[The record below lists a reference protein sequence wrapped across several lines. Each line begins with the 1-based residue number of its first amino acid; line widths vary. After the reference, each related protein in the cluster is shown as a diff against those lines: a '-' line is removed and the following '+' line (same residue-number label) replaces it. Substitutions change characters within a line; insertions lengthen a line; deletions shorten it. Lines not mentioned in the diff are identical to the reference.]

1 MSFENGKTTLYA
13 CMQCLEDITKYIDD
27 FTCGNESVGLNVVEE
42 NNPIARTG
50 LSFLKPQETKAFRIS
65 RSKLNGDLA
74 SVQVDLVVET
84 VKSQMI
90 VKECALISNQK
101 STPATERGGLRDM
114 ICARL
119 APTLRVFSVLNVL
132 VPRAKLRIITPP
144 SGIGDLPRF
153 CMQMGN
159 IDLITVDSSDQILTM
174 NQGDEAPIKQWDFRG
189 DEDQDIP
196 QAKLLP
202 FLTYVLGN
210 TLIET

>member
-27 FTCGNESVGLNVVEE
+27 FTCGNNRVALDVVKEKS
-42 NNPIARTG
+42 PIARTG
-50 LSFLKPQETKAFRIS
+50 SSFNIKKETKTFRIS
-65 RSKLNGDLA
+65 RSKSNGDHA

-84 VKSQMI
+84 VKNQKI
-90 VKECALISNQK
+90 VKECVLLRNQK

-114 ICARL
+114 ICAQL

-132 VPRAKLRIITPP
+132 VPRAKLRIITTP
-144 SGIGDLPRF
+144 SEIDDLPRF
-153 CMQMGN
+153 CVQMGS

-174 NQGDEAPIKQWDFRG
+174 KRGDEPPLKQWDFHG
-189 DEDQDIP
+189 DENEDIP